1 MFEWKRLLSG
11 MFGDAPKGC
20 CGVKF
25 EKPEAT
31 PAVAADARVAR
42 TCCSGSSGD
51 TSSPLRAQPGP
62 EVRAAASA
70 RPPSG

>member
-31 PAVAADARVAR
+31 PAVAADAGAAR
-42 TCCSGSSGD
+42 TCCSGSAGD
-51 TSSPLRAQPGP
+51 ASSPLRAPSAA
-62 EVRAAASA
+62 EIRAGASA
-70 RPPSG
+70 RQPSG

>member
-11 MFGDAPKGC
+11 MFGDTPKAC

-25 EKPEAT
+25 EKPQAAPAE
-31 PAVAADARVAR
+31 AVAVR

-51 TSSPLRAQPGP
+51 ASSHLRAQPGP
-62 EVRAAASA
+62 EIRAAASA
-70 RPPSG
+70 QQLSG